1 MIGPGSLLVR
11 NGAIEARVRVTATRE
26 PMETTMNFKTLA
38 LVSVAA
44 LSLAACGKKGE
55 DTAAVDNGTYATT
68 TATDV
73 NAAGANDAMATPA
86 SGGQAFVNMAGA
98 SDAFEIETSKLAAIN
113 GASAAVKKFATQMIT
128 AHEGST
134 AKLKAVT
141 ATLSPALTPNPALS
155 AEQQQKLAD
164 LKTKQGVDFDA
175 AYAAGQV
182 AGHQQTLDMLKGY
195 AATGDVPQLKT
206 FASGL
211 APTVA
216 AHLNMAKSLKS

>member
-1 MIGPGSLLVR
+1 ML
-11 NGAIEARVRVTATRE
+11 
-26 PMETTMNFKTLA
+26 MNFKTLA

-44 LSLAACGKKGE
+44 LSLAACGKKAD
-55 DTAAVDNGTYATT
+55 DTTAVDNGSYATT
-68 TATDV
+68 TAVDG
-73 NAAGANDAMATPA
+73 NAAGADDVMATAA
-86 SGGQAFVNMAGA
+86 SGGQAFVNIAGA
-98 SDAFEIETSKLAAIN
+98 SDAFEIETLKLAVAN
-113 GASAAVKKFATQMIT
+113 GASSAVKKFATQMIT

-141 ATLSPALTPNPALS
+141 ATLSPALTPSPALS
-155 AEQQQKLAD
+155 AEQQQKLAN
-164 LKTKQGVDFDA
+164 LKTKKGADFDA

-182 AGHQQTLDMLKGY
+182 AGHQQTLDMLKSY
-195 AATGDVPQLKT
+195 AETGDVPQLKT

>member
-1 MIGPGSLLVR
+1 
-11 NGAIEARVRVTATRE
+11 
-26 PMETTMNFKTLA
+26 MNLKTLA

-44 LSLAACGKKGE
+44 LSLAACGKKA
-55 DTAAVDNGTYATT
+55 DDTTAADNGSAAT
-68 TATDV
+68 APYV
-73 NAAGANDAMATPA
+73 NANGASDVATAPV
-86 SGGQAFVNMAGA
+86 SGGQAFVNMAAA

-113 GASAAVKKFATQMIT
+113 GASAAVKKFAAQMIA

-134 AKLKAVT
+134 AKLKALT
-141 ATLSPALTPNPALS
+141 ATLSPALTPDPMLN

-164 LKTKQGVDFDA
+164 LKNKQGADFDA
-175 AYAAGQV
+175 AYAADQV
-182 AGHQQTLDMLKGY
+182 AGHQQTLDTLKGY

-216 AHLNMAKSLKS
+216 AHLNMAKSLKP